1 MDMSIYL
8 NTDAGRLLSLMTG
21 WWTEFM
27 HMRSNLQVT
36 RINLGNFIKAL
47 DEFDCDDMT
56 RGYIGVIKSEL
67 TVSDIMNT
75 RFPSN
80 SIAHII
86 NVAHSVLTL
95 VLLKPSSDI
104 SLSAPECEY
113 RDALEDTELYKFY
126 SIKEEN

>member
-1 MDMSIYL
+1 MDTSVYL

-27 HMRSNLQVT
+27 HMRSNLQAT
-36 RINLGNFIKAL
+36 CINLENFIKAL

-56 RGYIGVIKSEL
+56 RGYIGVIKNEL
-67 TVSDIMNT
+67 AVSNPMST
-75 RFPSN
+75 QTPSN

-95 VLLKPSSDI
+95 VLLKPPCDI
-104 SLSAPECEY
+104 SLAAPECEY

-126 SIKEEN
+126 SLKEEN